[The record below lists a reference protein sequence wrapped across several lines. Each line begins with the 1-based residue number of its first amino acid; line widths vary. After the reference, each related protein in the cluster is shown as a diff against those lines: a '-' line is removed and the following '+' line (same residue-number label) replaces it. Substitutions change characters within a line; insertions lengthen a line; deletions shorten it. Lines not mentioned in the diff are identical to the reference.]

1 MSGPLLT
8 HDVSALARAGT
19 AAADDDGK
27 IALDAACDPAHA
39 FAEHSSYVWNSL
51 RRLGVASADL
61 EDLTHDTFVAAL
73 RSWTK
78 YDPARP
84 LRPWLFAF
92 AFGTASDY
100 RRRAHRRFEVSATEE
115 PLDEEALGAVEQLI
129 ERERRLL
136 AQTALQAVSLSRR
149 AVLILHELDDC
160 TVPEIAAALE
170 IPVATAYSRLRLARE
185 EFAHA
190 VRRLLLRAR

>member
-1 MSGPLLT
+1 MSGRLLT
-8 HDVSALARAGT
+8 HDGPVLASTAASMGDDGS
-19 AAADDDGK
+19 AAAD
-27 IALDAACDPAHA
+27 ATCDPAQA
-39 FAEHSSYVWNSL
+39 FAEHSGYVWNSL
-51 RRLGVASADL
+51 RRLGVAKADL

-92 AFGTASDY
+92 AFGMASDY
-100 RRRAHRRFEVSATEE
+100 RRRAHRRLEVSASEE
-115 PLDEEALGAVEQLI
+115 PLDEESPGVVEQMIL
-129 ERERRLL
+129 RERRLL
-136 AQTALQAVSLSRR
+136 AQQALQAVSLSRR
-149 AVLILHELDDC
+149 AVLILHELDDV

-185 EFAHA
+185 EFAQA
-190 VRRLLLRAR
+190 ARRLALRAR